1 MSTSRLSLAELPWL
15 PRASAD
21 LRARLRA
28 IEDDADLDWGPR
40 LQRLAGEY
48 LGLNQALTLA
58 KAHDRLRARAVSPS
72 LTDFRLG
79 LVSTASTDFLKPF
92 LVASGLRHGLSIQVI
107 AADFGQLVQEALDPQ
122 SQINQAKPHAVLL
135 AVDHRGLP
143 LRRVGASDW
152 PLFATDVALEQL
164 TLVRDGFR
172 RNSGASCVVQTL
184 PNAPALLFGSL
195 DAATAGT
202 LRAAIAAI
210 NAHLVRDVPERGDV
224 LLDVDW
230 LAQSIGLEQWYDDR
244 HWYLAR
250 MACSQKALPLYAD
263 FAARTL
269 AAVRGKARKCLIL
282 DLDNTLW
289 GGVIGDDGLDGIA
302 LNPGDAQGE
311 AFRAIQQTALDLR
324 RRGVVL
330 AVCSKN
336 DEAIARQPFR
346 SHSGMLLKE
355 DDIAVFVANWD
366 DKATNIERIARSLE
380 LGIDAMVLLDDNP
393 VERAQVRAALP
404 QVAVPEL
411 GDDPTDYP
419 RLLLAA
425 GYFEAVSFTRE
436 DLTRAHEYRSNA
448 DRERMLAGSRNLDD
462 FLRSLEMRIQFAS
475 FNAAG
480 RKRIAQLINKT
491 NQFNVTTRRYTE
503 QQVEAME
510 RAADRYTLQV
520 SVSDKFGDNG
530 MISVVIC
537 DVSATRWSV
546 DTWLMSCRV
555 LNRRIEEAI
564 LNRIVADARAAGASQ
579 LVGSYIRTERNEIV
593 RELYSRLGFAPGA
606 TAGEWTLDLD
616 QYQPFDIVAAQS
628 REETVKPAAVG

>member
-1 MSTSRLSLAELPWL
+1 MSISRLSLAELPWL

-107 AADFGQLVQEALDPQ
+107 AADFGQLVQEALDPE

-143 LRRVGASDW
+143 LRRLGASDW

-172 RNSGASCVVQTL
+172 RNSGAACVVQTL

-210 NAHLVRDVPERGDV
+210 NARLVRDVPERGDV

-230 LAQSIGLEQWYDDR
+230 LAQSVGLDQWYDER

-250 MACSQKALPLYAD
+250 MACAQQALPLYAD

-269 AAVRGKARKCLIL
+269 AAMRGKSRKCLIL

-289 GGVIGDDGLDGIA
+289 GGVIGDDGIDGIA
-302 LNPGDAQGE
+302 LAPGDAQGE
-311 AFRAIQQTALDLR
+311 AFRAIQQTAPDLR

-336 DEAIARQPFR
+336 DEAMARLPFR
-346 SHSGMLLKE
+346 SHPAWFSRRMTSRCSSPTGTTRPPTSS
-355 DDIAVFVANWD
+355 A
-366 DKATNIERIARSLE
+366 S
-380 LGIDAMVLLDDNP
+380 
-393 VERAQVRAALP
+393 RAASNSASMRWCCWTTTRSNARRFGSAATGRRAGTRRRS
-404 QVAVPEL
+404 V
-411 GDDPTDYP
+411 
-419 RLLLAA
+419 RLRAPAA
-425 GYFEAVSFTRE
+425 GRGYFESVSFT
-436 DLTRAHEYRSNA
+436 TRRPARA
-448 DRERMLAGSRNLDD
+448 RTIPQQRRPRPD
-462 FLRSLEMRIQFAS
+462 
-475 FNAAG
+475 AG
-480 RKRIAQLINKT
+480 RLAQPGRLPALARDAHS
-491 NQFNVTTRRYTE
+491 V
-503 QQVEAME
+503 
-510 RAADRYTLQV
+510 RAFD
-520 SVSDKFGDNG
+520 
-530 MISVVIC
+530 
-537 DVSATRWSV
+537 AT
-546 DTWLMSCRV
+546 
-555 LNRRIEEAI
+555 
-564 LNRIVADARAAGASQ
+564 GASA
-579 LVGSYIRTERNEIV
+579 
-593 RELYSRLGFAPGA
+593 SR
-606 TAGEWTLDLD
+606 
-616 QYQPFDIVAAQS
+616 S
-628 REETVKPAAVG
+628 